1 MLKWFNIKNGG
12 NNVKKIMECVPNYSE
27 GRNRDTVLAIAACF
41 QNKENVRLL
50 DFSSDE
56 DHNRSV
62 FTVIG
67 EPEDLKNAVIES
79 CKVALEKIDLRV
91 HEGQHPRMG
100 AIDVIPFI
108 PIRNCD
114 IEDAKNIANE
124 LGRYLG
130 EQLNQPVYLYEKS
143 ASSPLRENLA
153 NVRRGEFEGLKQKMQ
168 DPDWK
173 PDFGP
178 LSPNESGG
186 ATAVGA
192 RMPLVAFNV
201 NLNTADLSIAKE
213 IAKKVRHSNGGFRYI
228 KAMGVELH
236 ERNIVQVSMNVT
248 DYTKTS
254 IYRVFET
261 IKMEAKRYGVAVV
274 GSELIGLAPVM
285 ALADAAE
292 YYLQIENFNVD
303 QLLEMRILEGE
314 E

>member
-1 MLKWFNIKNGG
+1 MKT
-12 NNVKKIMECVPNYSE
+12 IMECVPNYSE
-27 GRNRDTVLAIAACF
+27 GRNKETVLAIADCF
-41 QNKENVRLL
+41 KNKNNVRLL

-67 EPEDLKNAVIES
+67 EPEALKEAVLLS
-79 CKVALEKIDLRV
+79 CEVALKKIDLRR
-91 HEGQHPRMG
+91 HRGQHPRMG
-100 AIDVIPFI
+100 AVDVIPFI
-108 PIRNCD
+108 PIRNCN
-114 IEDAKNIANE
+114 IEDAKNIARQVGE
-124 LGRYLG
+124 YLG
-130 EQLNQPVYLYEKS
+130 EKLHQPVYLYEKS
-143 ASSPLRENLA
+143 ASSPSRENLA
-153 NVRRGEFEGLKQKMQ
+153 DVRRGEFEGLAQKMQ
-168 DPDWK
+168 DPNWK

-178 LSPNESGG
+178 NIPNETGG

-201 NLNTADLSIAKE
+201 NLNTPDLSIAKA

-228 KAMGVELH
+228 KAMGVALH

-248 DYTKTS
+248 DYTRTS
-254 IYRVFET
+254 LYRVFET
-261 IKMEAKRYGVAVV
+261 IKMEAKRYGVNVA

-292 YYLQIENFNVD
+292 YYLQIENFKIE

>member
-1 MLKWFNIKNGG
+1 MKT
-12 NNVKKIMECVPNYSE
+12 IMECVPNYSE
-27 GRNRDTVLAIAACF
+27 GRNKETVLAIADCF
-41 QNKENVRLL
+41 KNKNNVRLL

-67 EPEDLKNAVIES
+67 EPEALKEAVLLS
-79 CKVALEKIDLRV
+79 CEVALKKIDLRR
-91 HEGQHPRMG
+91 HRGQHPRMG
-100 AIDVIPFI
+100 AVDVIPFI
-108 PIRNCD
+108 PIRNCN
-114 IEDAKNIANE
+114 IEDAKNIARQVGE
-124 LGRYLG
+124 YLG
-130 EQLNQPVYLYEKS
+130 EKLHQPVYLYEKS
-143 ASSPLRENLA
+143 ASSPSRENLA
-153 NVRRGEFEGLKQKMQ
+153 DVRRGEFEGLAQKMQ
-168 DPDWK
+168 DPNWK

-178 LSPNESGG
+178 NIPNETGG

-201 NLNTADLSIAKE
+201 NLNTPDLSIAKA
-213 IAKKVRHSNGGFRYI
+213 IAKKVRYSNGGFRYI
-228 KAMGVELH
+228 KAMGVALH

-248 DYTKTS
+248 DYTRTS
-254 IYRVFET
+254 LYRVFET
-261 IKMEAKRYGVAVV
+261 IKMEAKRYGVNVA

-292 YYLQIENFNVD
+292 YYLQIENFKIE

>member
-1 MLKWFNIKNGG
+1 
-12 NNVKKIMECVPNYSE
+12 VKTIMECVPNYSE
-27 GRNRDTVLAIAACF
+27 GRNKETVLAIADCF
-41 QNKENVRLL
+41 KNKNNVRLL

-67 EPEDLKNAVIES
+67 EPEALKEAVLLS
-79 CKVALEKIDLRV
+79 CEVALKKIDLRR
-91 HEGQHPRMG
+91 HRGQHPRMG
-100 AIDVIPFI
+100 AVDVIPFI
-108 PIRNCD
+108 PIRNCN
-114 IEDAKNIANE
+114 IEDAKNIARQVGE
-124 LGRYLG
+124 YLG
-130 EQLNQPVYLYEKS
+130 EKLHQPVYLYEKS
-143 ASSPLRENLA
+143 ASSPSRENLA
-153 NVRRGEFEGLKQKMQ
+153 DVRRGEFEGLAQKMQ
-168 DPDWK
+168 DPNWK

-178 LSPNESGG
+178 NIPNETGG

-201 NLNTADLSIAKE
+201 NLNTPDLSIAKA
-213 IAKKVRHSNGGFRYI
+213 IAKKVRYSNGGFRYI
-228 KAMGVELH
+228 KAMGVALH

-248 DYTKTS
+248 DYTRTS
-254 IYRVFET
+254 LYRVFET
-261 IKMEAKRYGVAVV
+261 IKMEAKRYGVNVA

-292 YYLQIENFNVD
+292 YYLQIENFKIE

>member
-1 MLKWFNIKNGG
+1 
-12 NNVKKIMECVPNYSE
+12 MECVPNYSE
-27 GRNRDTVLAIAACF
+27 GRNRETVLAIAGCF
-41 QNKENVRLL
+41 QNKEGVRLL

-67 EPEDLKNAVIES
+67 EPEALKKAVLLS
-79 CKVALEKIDLRV
+79 CETALQKIDLRC
-91 HEGQHPRMG
+91 HTGQHPRMG
-100 AIDVIPFI
+100 AVDVIPFI
-108 PIRNCD
+108 PVRNCG
-114 IEDAKNIANE
+114 IEDAKNIAMQV
-124 LGRYLG
+124 GKYLG
-130 EQLNQPVYLYEKS
+130 EKLKQPVYLYEKS

-153 NVRRGEFEGLKQKMQ
+153 DVRRGEFEGLKKKMQ
-168 DPDWK
+168 DPAWK

-178 LSPNESGG
+178 ASPNETGG

-201 NLNTADLSIAKE
+201 NLNTSDLSIAKA

-228 KAMGVELH
+228 KALGIALH

-254 IYRVFET
+254 LYRVFET
-261 IKMEAKRYGVAVV
+261 IKMEAARYGVTVV

-292 YYLQIENFNVD
+292 YYLRIENFNPE
-303 QLLEMRILEGE
+303 QLLELRILEGE